1 MSDRIKVLP
10 DLVSNQIA
18 AGEVVESPAT
28 AIKEL
33 LENAVD
39 AGSTSVTLNFRNSGK
54 ELIQI
59 KDNGCGMSPI
69 DARLAFDRHA
79 TSKITSLD
87 DIYRLGTFGFR
98 GEALAAIAAI
108 SQVELHSRTADDE
121 VGTKTVIHGGVFQ
134 NQTPVAAPVGSQ
146 FYIRNLFYN
155 VPVRR
160 TFLENSTREST
171 AIIREFKRV
180 ALCHPEVEFKLYKDD
195 APMYDLPIAPL
206 VQRIAG
212 VAGNRNLTSK
222 LLEVKVETS
231 IVNVSGFVAHPST
244 ARLRAADREQFLF
257 VNGRYFE
264 SPYFNKAIIQAFE
277 KLVPQGHQ
285 PSFFLYLDIDPSQI
299 DVNVHPRKIN
309 IKFADKTAVWQIINA
324 AVRETLAKT
333 GAVPLM
339 EFDENAPEIP
349 VLTNDPAPMYEPEV
363 TTRKAYNPFVDYE
376 PQSRR
381 SSADA
386 SDFAAAYKSETPRTS
401 GGGGGVSRAE
411 VNFGADADR
420 GFSGGFE
427 NSFGGDFSGFD
438 ETTIEWVEEEST
450 QQTLDIRHSDEGLH
464 FENVTPLEG
473 GLCTAIQNGHLTVID
488 LRRAREAILYDEY
501 ARALDGNRSL
511 SQILLFPE
519 QMTMSIED
527 YTMLKDHETEFI
539 TFGFDIR
546 FRDEGRIELAG
557 VPSDADMDHI
567 DCLLYDMLEAIRSDI
582 MCPEDIR
589 RDKMARLMAKSAA
602 RVASKVSKVEA
613 EQILEQLATCSDYS
627 YSPFGKQIMTTFSV
641 DELKNR
647 LK

>member
-79 TSKITSLD
+79 TSKITSLE

-349 VLTNDPAPMYEPEV
+349 VLTSDHAPMYEPEV

-386 SDFAAAYKSETPRTS
+386 SDFAAAYKSEIPRTS
-401 GGGGGVSRAE
+401 GGGASRTE
-411 VNFGADADR
+411 SGMGANPDR
-420 GFSGGFE
+420 GFAGGFGS
-427 NSFGGDFSGFD
+427 SFGGGFSGFD
-438 ETTIEWVEEEST
+438 ETTIEWVEEDST
-450 QQTLDIRHSDEGLH
+450 QQTLDIRHSDEGLR

-473 GLCTAIQNGHLTVID
+473 GLCTAIQNGHLTVVD

-501 ARALDGNRSL
+501 ARALSCNRSL

-527 YTMLKDHETEFI
+527 YTLLKDHETEFI

-546 FRDEGRIELAG
+546 FREEGRIELAG

-582 MCPEDIR
+582 MCAEDVR

-602 RVASKVSKVEA
+602 RVPSKVSKVEA
-613 EQILEQLATCSDYS
+613 EQILEQLASCSDYS

>member
-39 AGSTSVTLNFRNSGK
+39 AGSTSVTLNFRNAGK

-79 TSKITSLD
+79 TSKITSLE

-121 VGTKTVIHGGVFQ
+121 VGTKTVIHGGMFQ
-134 NQTPVAAPVGSQ
+134 GQTPVAAPVGSQ

-171 AIIREFKRV
+171 SIIREFKRV

-195 APMYDLPIAPL
+195 ALMYDLPVASL
-206 VQRIAG
+206 AQRIAG

-222 LLEVKVETS
+222 LLDVKVETS

-244 ARLRAADREQFLF
+244 ARLRATDREQYLF

-277 KLVPQGHQ
+277 KLVPQGYQ

-309 IKFADKTAVWQIINA
+309 IKFSDKAAVWQIINA
-324 AVRETLAKT
+324 AVRVIFC
-333 GAVPLM
+333 GLM
-339 EFDENAPEIP
+339 PNC
-349 VLTNDPAPMYEPEV
+349 LHNDSCSVVRALLQV
-363 TTRKAYNPFVDYE
+363 GDII
-376 PQSRR
+376 
-381 SSADA
+381 SSAKISA
-386 SDFAAAYKSETPRTS
+386 SHSCI
-401 GGGGGVSRAE
+401 
-411 VNFGADADR
+411 
-420 GFSGGFE
+420 
-427 NSFGGDFSGFD
+427 GDISPPKLCRSM
-438 ETTIEWVEEEST
+438 IWPIS
-450 QQTLDIRHSDEGLH
+450 Q
-464 FENVTPLEG
+464 PLCG
-473 GLCTAIQNGHLTVID
+473 SSCLSLVKATAIP
-488 LRRAREAILYDEY
+488 LRCAPSPSVRMTARQSFYSFKTKRTAIAVLFLYKILYQ
-501 ARALDGNRSL
+501 NNN
-511 SQILLFPE
+511 I
-519 QMTMSIED
+519 
-527 YTMLKDHETEFI
+527 
-539 TFGFDIR
+539 
-546 FRDEGRIELAG
+546 AG
-557 VPSDADMDHI
+557 D
-567 DCLLYDMLEAIRSDI
+567 
-582 MCPEDIR
+582 
-589 RDKMARLMAKSAA
+589 
-602 RVASKVSKVEA
+602 VS
-613 EQILEQLATCSDYS
+613 
-627 YSPFGKQIMTTFSV
+627 
-641 DELKNR
+641 
-647 LK
+647 

>member
-39 AGSTSVTLNFRNSGK
+39 AGSTSVTLNFRNAGK

-79 TSKITSLD
+79 TSKITSLE

-134 NQTPVAAPVGSQ
+134 GQTPVAAPVGSQ

-171 AIIREFKRV
+171 SIIREFKRV

-195 APMYDLPIAPL
+195 ALMYDLPVASL
-206 VQRIAG
+206 AQRIAG

-222 LLEVKVETS
+222 LLDVKVETS

-244 ARLRAADREQFLF
+244 ARLRATDREQYLF

-277 KLVPQGHQ
+277 KLVPQGYQ

-309 IKFADKTAVWQIINA
+309 IKFSDKAAVWQIINA

-333 GAVPLM
+333 GVVPLM
-339 EFDENAPEIP
+339 EFDENVPEIP
-349 VLTNDPAPMYEPEV
+349 VLTDERSPMREPEV

-376 PQSRR
+376 PQTRR
-381 SSADA
+381 SSADL
-386 SDFAAAYKSETPRTS
+386 SDFAMGYNFPTPS
-401 GGGGGVSRAE
+401 SAE
-411 VNFGADADR
+411 GADLT
-420 GFSGGFE
+420 
-427 NSFGGDFSGFD
+427 
-438 ETTIEWVEEEST
+438 ETSIEWVEQDSVP
-450 QQTLDIRHSDEGLH
+450 QTLDVECDSELK
-464 FENVTPLEG
+464 FESVTPLDG
-473 GLCTAIQNGHLTVID
+473 GLCVALQNGRLTVID
-488 LRRAREAILYDEY
+488 LRRAREAVLYDEY
-501 ARALDGNRSL
+501 MRALNNNRSL

-519 QMTMSIED
+519 QINMSIED
-527 YTMLKDHETEFI
+527 YTLLKDHETEFI

-546 FRDEGRIELAG
+546 FRGEGSIELAG
-557 VPSDADMDHI
+557 VPSDADMDTI

-582 MCPEDIR
+582 MSPEDVR
-589 RDKMARLMAKSAA
+589 REKMARLMARSAA
-602 RVASKVSKVEA
+602 RPLGKLSQLEA
-613 EQILEQLATCSDYS
+613 EKLLKQLAACSDFS
-627 YSPFGKQIMTTFSV
+627 YTPCGKQIMTTFDV
-641 DELKNR
+641 EELKNR

>member
-18 AGEVVESPAT
+18 AGEVVESPST

-39 AGSTSVTLNFRNSGK
+39 AGSTSVTLNFRNAGK

-98 GEALAAIAAI
+98 GEALAAISAI

-134 NQTPVAAPVGSQ
+134 GQTPVAAPVGSQ

-160 TFLENSTREST
+160 TFLENSTKEST

-180 ALCHPEVEFKLYKDD
+180 ALCHPEVAFKLYKDD
-195 APMYDLPIAPL
+195 APLYDLPIAPL
-206 VQRIAG
+206 VQRIVG
-212 VAGNRNLTSK
+212 VAGNRNITNK
-222 LLEVKVETS
+222 LLEVSVDTS
-231 IVNVSGFVAHPST
+231 IVNVHGYVAHPST
-244 ARLRAADREQFLF
+244 ARLRSSDREQYLF

-264 SPYFNKAIIQAFE
+264 SAYFSKAIVQAFE
-277 KLVPQGHQ
+277 KLVPQGYQ
-285 PSFFLYLDIDPSQI
+285 PSFFIYLDIDPSQI
-299 DVNVHPRKIN
+299 DVNIHPRKIN

-339 EFDENAPEIP
+339 EFDESAPEIP
-349 VLTNDPAPMYEPEV
+349 VLNNEDHSPVREPEV
-363 TTRKAYNPFVDYE
+363 TTRKAYNPFVDYDYE
-376 PQSRR
+376 PRSRR
-381 SSADA
+381 SSADV
-386 SDFAAAYKSETPRTS
+386 SSFAASYKFEDT
-401 GGGGGVSRAE
+401 
-411 VNFGADADR
+411 ADEQNPFQAKDTESDW
-420 GFSGGFE
+420 GSAS
-427 NSFGGDFSGFD
+427 N
-438 ETTIEWVEEEST
+438 IEWVEEEST
-450 QQTLDIRHSDEGLH
+450 LQTLGFEQNCAIR
-464 FENVTPLEG
+464 FENVLPMEG
-473 GLCTAIQNGHLTVID
+473 GMCIATIGGKATLVD
-488 LRRAREAILYDEY
+488 LRRAREAVLYDEY
-501 ARALDGNRSL
+501 SVALSHNRSI
-511 SQILLFPE
+511 SQVLLFPE
-519 QMTMSIED
+519 EMTLDADD
-527 YTMLKDHETEFI
+527 YTLLKDHETEFI

-546 FRDEGRIELAG
+546 FRGEGKIELAG
-557 VPSDADMDHI
+557 VPSDADLGTI
-567 DCLLYDMLEAIRSDI
+567 DCLVYDMIETVRADMMSA
-582 MCPEDIR
+582 EDIR
-589 RDKMARLMAKSAA
+589 RDKMARLMARSAA
-602 RVASKVSKVEA
+602 VPLGVVSKPEA
-613 EQILEQLATCSDYS
+613 ERLLEQLASCSS
-627 YSPFGKQIMTTFSV
+627 YNYTPGGNPIFKSFEV
-641 DELKNR
+641 DELKNL

>member
-79 TSKITSLD
+79 TSKITSLE

-134 NQTPVAAPVGSQ
+134 GQTPVAAPVGSH

-349 VLTNDPAPMYEPEV
+349 VLTGDSAPMYEPEV

-386 SDFAAAYKSETPRTS
+386 SDFAAAYKSEAPRV
-401 GGGGGVSRAE
+401 GGGGVSRAE

-427 NSFGGDFSGFD
+427 SSFGGDFSGFD
-438 ETTIEWVEEEST
+438 ETTIEWVEEDST
-450 QQTLDIRHSDEGLH
+450 QQTLDIRHSDEGLR
-464 FENVTPLEG
+464 FENVTPLDG

-519 QMTMSIED
+519 QMTMSVED

-546 FRDEGRIELAG
+546 FRDEGRIELVG

-582 MCPEDIR
+582 MCAEDVR

-613 EQILEQLATCSDYS
+613 EQILEQLACCSDYS

>member
-39 AGSTSVTLNFRNSGK
+39 AGSTCVTLNFRNSGK

-79 TSKITSLD
+79 TSKINSLE

-108 SQVELHSRTADDE
+108 SQVELHSRTAEDE

-134 NQTPVAAPVGSQ
+134 GQSPVAAAVGSQ
-146 FYIRNLFYN
+146 FFIRNLFYN

-195 APMYDLPIAPL
+195 ALMYDLPITSKI
-206 VQRIAG
+206 QRIAG
-212 VAGNRNLTSK
+212 VANNRSMAGK

-231 IVNVSGFVAHPST
+231 IVSVSGFVAHPST
-244 ARLRAADREQFLF
+244 ARLRATDREQYLF

-264 SPYFNKAIIQAFE
+264 SPYFNKAIVQAFE

-333 GAVPLM
+333 GIVPLM

-349 VLTNDPAPMYEPEV
+349 ILTDDRATMYEPEV
-363 TTRKAYNPFVDYE
+363 TTRRSYNPFVDYE

-381 SSADA
+381 SGADV
-386 SDFAAAYKSETPRTS
+386 SDFATAYQTAQGSS
-401 GGGGGVSRAE
+401 GGNGGGI
-411 VNFGADADR
+411 
-420 GFSGGFE
+420 GGRPFNYSDFE
-427 NSFGGDFSGFD
+427 ESAV
-438 ETTIEWVEEEST
+438 EWVEQDAT
-450 QQTLDIRHSDEGLH
+450 AQTLVIDSELESQLK
-464 FENVTPLEG
+464 FEDVTPLDG
-473 GLCTAIQNGHLTVID
+473 GMCVAVQNGRLTVID
-488 LRRAREAILYDEY
+488 LRRAREAILYDGY
-501 ARALDGNRSL
+501 SNALKNNRSL
-511 SQILLFPE
+511 SQTLLFPE
-519 QMTMSIED
+519 EMNMSPED
-527 YTMLKDHETEFI
+527 YTLLKDYETEFI

-546 FRDEGRIELAG
+546 FRGEGRIELAG
-557 VPSDADMDHI
+557 VPSDANMDTI
-567 DCLLYDMLEAIRSDI
+567 DCLVYDMLESIRGDI
-582 MCPEDIR
+582 MCPEDVR
-589 RDKMARLMAKSAA
+589 RDKMARLMARSAA
-602 RVASKVSKVEA
+602 RPMGKVSKTEA
-613 EQILEQLATCSDYS
+613 EELLRQLAQCADFS
-627 YSPFGKQIMTTFSV
+627 YTPGGNQIMTTLEV
-641 DELKNR
+641 EELKNR

>member
-79 TSKITSLD
+79 TSKITSLE

-231 IVNVSGFVAHPST
+231 IVNISGFVAHPST

-349 VLTNDPAPMYEPEV
+349 VLTSDHAPMYEPEV

-386 SDFAAAYKSETPRTS
+386 SDFAAAYKSEIPHTS
-401 GGGGGVSRAE
+401 GGGASRAE

-420 GFSGGFE
+420 GFAGGFGS
-427 NSFGGDFSGFD
+427 SFGGDFSGFD
-438 ETTIEWVEEEST
+438 ETTIEWVEEDST
-450 QQTLDIRHSDEGLH
+450 QQTLDIRHSDEGLR

-473 GLCTAIQNGHLTVID
+473 GLCTAIQNGHLTVVD

-501 ARALDGNRSL
+501 ARALSCNRSL

-527 YTMLKDHETEFI
+527 YTLLKDHETEFI

-546 FRDEGRIELAG
+546 FREEGRIELAG

-582 MCPEDIR
+582 MCPEDVR

-602 RVASKVSKVEA
+602 RVPSKVSKVEA
-613 EQILEQLATCSDYS
+613 EQILEQLASCSDYS